1 MKALMERLREGTV
14 GVLLLSALAGGVAL
28 DLGSDGVER
37 GREAPVKGPRFEER
51 ALFCPPAAAGR
62 AVTGRLTMASE
73 SGDELE
79 VEVSPQLTEPLAL
92 EGGHARVVKVADP
105 TIVIGRG
112 GAVFASAMN
121 AFSEP
126 VAGVGAAPCSRSASS
141 RWYFGEGSSILGFDE
156 SLLVYNPFPDEA
168 VVRVVFFTD
177 VGESAKA
184 NLADVG
190 VPARE
195 WRAVRVNDF
204 ILRQRVLAAS
214 VEAVR
219 GRVVAWR
226 AATVKDERGS
236 GVQLSLGSPTAGH
249 TWYLPAGAVGED
261 VFERIAVL
269 NPSDEEA
276 VVSVQ
281 VLTSEK
287 ALQPPKL
294 VDLAIPARSSRSIPV
309 GRSVTGRQAEE
320 GGVGAIVRSTSG
332 TDIVVEGTVFY
343 DSRLLR
349 GVASA
354 VGAQRPQRDWLL
366 GPAALAPDTDTA
378 FLLNPGGET
387 ASVSIELWFG
397 EDEPLRPG
405 PLQDVEVGA
414 GTRTRVQ
421 LQKWTGRRPVVA
433 VVASDAPIVAARSA
447 STSADVATIMGLPV
461 ATRSEQ

>member
-1 MKALMERLREGTV
+1 MKPLMERFREGTV
-14 GVLLLSALAGGVAL
+14 GVLLLSALAGGLAL
-28 DLGSDGVER
+28 DLGSDGVDR
-37 GREAPVKGPRFEER
+37 GREPPAEGPRFEER
-51 ALFCPPAAAGR
+51 ALFCPPGAVGK

-73 SGDELE
+73 SGDELD
-79 VEVSPQLTEPLAL
+79 VEVSPKLTEPLSL
-92 EGGHARVVKVADP
+92 EGGHTRTVRLADP
-105 TIVIGRG
+105 ANVIGRG

-121 AFSEP
+121 AFTEP
-126 VAGVGAAPCSRSASS
+126 VAGRGAAPCSRSASS

-156 SLLVYNPFPDEA
+156 RLLVYNPFPDEA

-190 VPARE
+190 VPAGE

-214 VEAVR
+214 IEAVR

-226 AATVKDERGS
+226 AAMVKNERFS
-236 GVQLSLGSPTAGH
+236 GVQFSLGSPTAGH

-261 VFERIAVL
+261 VSENIAVL

-281 VLTSEK
+281 LVTADET
-287 ALQPPKL
+287 LQPPKL
-294 VDLAIPARSSRSIPV
+294 VDLAISARSSRSFSLA
-309 GRSVTGRQAEE
+309 RLVTGRQREA

-332 TDIVVEGTVFY
+332 ADIVVEGTVSY
-343 DSRLLR
+343 DTRVLK
-349 GVASA
+349 GVASE
-354 VGAQRPQRDWLL
+354 VGARRPEQDWLL
-366 GPAALAPDTDTA
+366 GPAAFASSTDDV
-378 FLLNPGGET
+378 FLLNPGGEA

-397 EDEPLRPG
+397 EDEPRRPAPLQNVEVRPG
-405 PLQDVEVGA
+405 ARTSVRLQD
-414 GTRTRVQ
+414 
-421 LQKWTGRRPVVA
+421 WTNGKPVVA
-433 VVASDAPIVAARSA
+433 AVSSDVPIVVARTA
-447 STSADVATIMGLPV
+447 STPSDVATIMGLPV

>member
-1 MKALMERLREGTV
+1 MKPLMERFRVGTV
-14 GVLLLSALAGGVAL
+14 GVLLLSALAGGLAL
-28 DLGSDGVER
+28 DLGSDGVDR
-37 GREAPVKGPRFEER
+37 GREASVEGPRFEER

-73 SGDELE
+73 SGNELE
-79 VEVSPQLTEPLAL
+79 VEVSPELTEPLSL
-92 EGGHARVVKVADP
+92 EGGHARTMKVVDP
-105 TIVIGRG
+105 ASVVGRG

-121 AFSEP
+121 EFSKP
-126 VAGVGAAPCSRSASS
+126 VAGDGAAPCSRTASS

-168 VVRVVFFTD
+168 VVRVVFFTE

-190 VPARE
+190 VPAGE

-226 AATVKDERGS
+226 AATVKQERGS
-236 GVQLSLGSPTAGH
+236 GAQFSLGSPTAGH

-261 VFERIAVL
+261 VSENIAVL

-281 VLTSEK
+281 LLTVDET
-287 ALQPPKL
+287 LQPPRL
-294 VDLAIPARSSRSIPV
+294 VDLAIPARSSRSISVARSV
-309 GRSVTGRQAEE
+309 GRQTEG

-343 DSRLLR
+343 DTRVLK
-349 GVASA
+349 GVASEL
-354 VGAQRPQRDWLL
+354 GAQRPERDWLL
-366 GPAALAPDTDTA
+366 GPPAVAPDSDSV
-378 FLLNPGGET
+378 FLLNPGGEP

-397 EDEPLRPG
+397 RDEPRRPA
-405 PLQDVEVGA
+405 PLQDVEVMA
-414 GTRTRVQ
+414 GTRRSVQ
-421 LQKWTGRRPVVA
+421 LKDWTNGQPVVA
-433 VVASDAPIVAARSA
+433 AVTSDVPIVVARSA
-447 STSADVATIMGLPV
+447 STPSDVATVMGLPV

>member
-1 MKALMERLREGTV
+1 MERFREGTV
-14 GVLLLSALAGGVAL
+14 GVLLLSALAGGLAL
-28 DLGSDGVER
+28 DLGSDGVDQ
-37 GREAPVKGPRFEER
+37 GREAPVEGARFEER
-51 ALFCPPAAAGR
+51 ALFCPPAAAGK
-62 AVTGRLTMASE
+62 AVTGRLTVASE

-79 VEVSPQLTEPLAL
+79 VEVSPKLTEPLSL
-92 EGGHARVVKVADP
+92 EGGHPRIVRVVEPANV
-105 TIVIGRG
+105 VGRG

-126 VAGVGAAPCSRSASS
+126 VAGRGAAPCSRTASP

-156 SLLVYNPFPDEA
+156 SLLIYNPFPDEA

-226 AATVKDERGS
+226 AATVKDERVS
-236 GVQLSLGSPTAGH
+236 GVQFSLGSPTAGH

-261 VFERIAVL
+261 VSERIAVL

-281 VLTSEK
+281 LLTADET
-287 ALQPPKL
+287 LQPPKL

-309 GRSVTGRQAEE
+309 ARSVTGREAEE
-320 GGVGAIVRSTSG
+320 GGIGAIVRSTSG
-332 TDIVVEGTVFY
+332 ADIVVEGTVSY
-343 DSRLLR
+343 DTRALK
-349 GVASA
+349 GVASE
-354 VGAQRPQRDWLL
+354 VGAQRPELDWLL
-366 GPAALAPDTDTA
+366 GPAALAPDTDTV

-397 EDEPLRPG
+397 EDEPRKPA
-405 PLQDVEVGA
+405 PLQDLEVRA

-421 LQKWTGRRPVVA
+421 LQTWTGRQPVVA
-433 VVASDAPIVAARSA
+433 VVASDVPIVAARSA
-447 STSADVATIMGLPV
+447 STSSDVATIMGLPV
-461 ATRSEQ
+461 PTRSEQ